1 MLAHGALHTLLA
13 PEVASIQAA
22 APDKE
27 RGFNITQQMLLSE
40 QYCTTSNFTMNNI
53 TALDTSLMHTPAA
66 SAELAAT
73 CCCHKL
79 NGRSC
84 MSQHLHVEACTPKA
98 LPNQEDYFC
107 LAVPQPS

>member
-1 MLAHGALHTLLA
+1 MLAHSALHTLLA

-27 RGFNITQQMLLSE
+27 RGFNTTQQMLLSE

-66 SAELAAT
+66 SAGLAAT
-73 CCCHKL
+73 CCCHVL
-79 NGRSC
+79 NEISC
-84 MSQHLHVEACTPKA
+84 MSQHLHVEVCTLKA
-98 LPNQEDYFC
+98 LPKQEANFSP
-107 LAVPQPS
+107 AVLQPN